1 MDIYKIKEEYGNLI
15 EEIDKVLSM
24 TDEMI
29 CSKFNVDYKEE
40 YLSVLNEEKEMLERE
55 IDEQD
60 EFEGLEYVCNQLGL
74 NYGKL
79 KAIQQY

>member
-1 MDIYKIKEEYGNLI
+1 MDIYKIKEEYGRLV
-15 EEIDKVLSM
+15 EKIDEVLSM

-29 CSKFNVDYKEE
+29 CSKYNVDYKEE
-40 YLSVLNEEKEMLERE
+40 YLSVLNEEKKRLERVINE
-55 IDEQD
+55 LDK
-60 EFEGLEYVCNQLGL
+60 FEGLEEVCRQKEL

>member
-1 MDIYKIKEEYGNLI
+1 MDIYKIKEEYGRLI
-15 EEIDKVLSM
+15 DHIDKVLSM
-24 TDEMI
+24 TNEMI

-79 KAIQQY
+79 KAIQQF

>member
-40 YLSVLNEEKEMLERE
+40 YLSVLNEEKARLERV
-55 IDEQD
+55 IDELD
-60 EFEGLEYVCNQLGL
+60 EFEGLEEACKQRKL

-79 KAIQQY
+79 KAIQKY

>member
-1 MDIYKIKEEYGNLI
+1 MDIYKIKEEYGRLI
-15 EEIDKVLSM
+15 DHIDKVLSM
-24 TDEMI
+24 TNEMI

-40 YLSVLNEEKEMLERE
+40 YLSVLNEEKERLEKE
-55 IDEQD
+55 IDKQD

>member
-1 MDIYKIKEEYGNLI
+1 MDIYKIKEEYGRLV

-24 TDEMI
+24 TNEMI

-40 YLSVLNEEKEMLERE
+40 YLSVLNEEKERLEKE
-55 IDEQD
+55 IDKQD

>member
-1 MDIYKIKEEYGNLI
+1 MDIYKIKEEYGRLI
-15 EEIDKVLSM
+15 DHIDKVLSM
-24 TDEMI
+24 TNEMI

-40 YLSVLNEEKEMLERE
+40 YLSVLNEEKAMLERE

-79 KAIQQY
+79 KAIQQF

>member
-1 MDIYKIKEEYGNLI
+1 MDIYKIKEEYGRLI
-15 EEIDKVLSM
+15 DHIDKVLSM
-24 TDEMI
+24 TNEMI

-40 YLSVLNEEKEMLERE
+40 YLSVLNEEKAMLERE

>member
-1 MDIYKIKEEYGNLI
+1 MDIYKIKEEYGRLI
-15 EEIDKVLSM
+15 DHIDKVLSM
-24 TDEMI
+24 TNEMI